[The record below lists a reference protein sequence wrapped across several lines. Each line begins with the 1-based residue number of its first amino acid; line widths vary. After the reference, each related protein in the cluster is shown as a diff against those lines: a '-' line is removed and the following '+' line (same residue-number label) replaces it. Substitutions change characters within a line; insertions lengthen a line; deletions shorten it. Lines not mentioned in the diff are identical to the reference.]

1 MKAELVCAWFSS
13 LAKIL
18 PDGPA
23 PAPCCSRGE
32 TLRGGRFNFQLMLFS
47 RSMHNR
53 QAEIRV
59 ETDLPCPVTVRECGL
74 TPVAFNGFSPCDR
87 DVISSRSGLFPDRLI
102 PLRDHSVR
110 IIIRRQTGLWLTAD
124 IPSDCPPGR
133 YSVRLHFTVYP
144 DDCDEECRRTQKTE
158 YFSSPV
164 FHLEV
169 LPPVL
174 PPQRLKVT
182 QWFHPDCLAAVHH
195 VPMWSEEHWAVM
207 ERYLHNAAE
216 HGMNMILTPLFSLIL
231 NVMPGQRRELT
242 QLLII
247 SRKKG
252 RWQFDFSRFDRFVA
266 LAEKCGLQY
275 FEISHLFSQWG
286 AAFAPPVEA
295 DGRLLFDGTT
305 PGDDPEYLGLLEA
318 LLPELTV
325 HLKKLGIAD
334 RTVFHCS
341 DEPGRA
347 HAEKYRNAMRFLR
360 RHLPEDRFRILDAI
374 NDSAVCRECGIDTPV
389 PLTVQLHR
397 FRGMK
402 LPERWTY
409 YCCAPTRKASNR
421 FIHFPSARNRIIGV
435 LLWKYQVD
443 GFLHWGYNFYFEAL
457 SRHVLDP
464 EKDPTCGDFY
474 PPGDGFLVYPGQ
486 DGGPDDSIRH
496 EVFLEALQD
505 FRALD
510 LLASLLSPARVR
522 RLLSRWCGTLTML
535 EYPRGEK
542 AVLMLRHRIDRAIVQ
557 AEKSKRKRHGT
568 A

>member
-1 MKAELVCAWFSS
+1 MKPDLACSWFSS
-13 LAKIL
+13 LTKIL
-18 PDGPA
+18 PDA
-23 PAPCCSRGE
+23 PAPGFRCARGE
-32 TLRGGRFNFQLMLFS
+32 TLRGERFNFQLMLFS
-47 RSMHNR
+47 RSMQNR
-53 QAEIRV
+53 RAEIRL
-59 ETDLPCPVTVRECGL
+59 ETDLPCPLSIRQCGL
-74 TPVAFNGFSPCDR
+74 TSVPFNGFSPCDR

-102 PLRDHSVR
+102 PLQDRSVR

-124 IPSDCPPGR
+124 IPADCPPGR

-144 DDCDEECRRTQKTE
+144 DDCDEESRLTQKIE
-158 YFSSPV
+158 HFSSPV
-164 FHLEV
+164 FLLEV
-169 LPPVL
+169 LSPVL

-182 QWFHPDCLAAVHH
+182 QWFHPDCLAAVYR
-195 VPMWSEEHWAVM
+195 VPMWSEKHWSIM
-207 ERYLHNAAE
+207 EKYMRNAAA

-247 SRKKG
+247 TRKRG
-252 RWQFDFSRFDRFVA
+252 RWHFDFSRFDRFVA
-266 LAEKCGLQY
+266 LAEKSGLRY
-275 FEISHLFSQWG
+275 FEISHFFSQWG
-286 AAFAPPVEA
+286 AAFAPPVEVN
-295 DGRLLFDGTT
+295 GELLFDGTT
-305 PGDDPEYLGLLEA
+305 PGDDPEYLSLLDA
-318 LLPELTV
+318 LLPELTA
-325 HLKKLGIAD
+325 HLDRLGIAD

-347 HAEKYRNAMRFLR
+347 HAEKYRNAMSVLR
-360 RHLPEDRFRILDAI
+360 RHLPENQFRILDAI
-374 NDSAVCRECGIDTPV
+374 NDSTVCRQCGIDTPV

-409 YCCAPTRKASNR
+409 YCCAPTKKAPNR

-435 LLWKYQVD
+435 LLWKYQLD

-457 SRHVLDP
+457 SRYVLDP
-464 EKDPTCGDFY
+464 EKDPTCGEFY
-474 PPGDGFLVYPGQ
+474 PPGDGFLVYPGPS
-486 DGGPDDSIRH
+486 GEPDDSIRH

-522 RLLSRWCGTLTML
+522 RLLTQWCGRLTML

-542 AVLMLRHRIDRAIVQ
+542 AVLELRHRINRAILQ
-557 AEKSKRKRHGT
+557 AQNRKDRPI
-568 A
+568 